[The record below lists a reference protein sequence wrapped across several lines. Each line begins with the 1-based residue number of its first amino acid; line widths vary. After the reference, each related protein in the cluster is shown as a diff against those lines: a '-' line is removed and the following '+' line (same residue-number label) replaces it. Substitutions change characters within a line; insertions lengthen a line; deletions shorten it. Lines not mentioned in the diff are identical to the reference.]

1 MIIVACFWS
10 SFQPFAPCRTAPY
23 SDAYLSGQP
32 SKRRKL
38 NAESKPPRGEV
49 GRLLQQSLQEAVDQ
63 TGLQP
68 AEGAAA
74 VAEQVA
80 ANSAVQDS
88 VEQMVRDTIQVD
100 PYAQIMA
107 T

>member
-1 MIIVACFWS
+1 MACFWS

-49 GRLLQQSLQEAVDQ
+49 GRLLHQSLQEAVDQ

-68 AEGAAA
+68 TEGAAA

-100 PYAQIMA
+100 AYTWLLFQNF
-107 T
+107 